1 MAQHEIRV
9 KITADGSKAIA
20 ESGKVK
26 GELKGVKN
34 VKIPNPFG
42 EVSNGA
48 KKASSDVDALGGA
61 LGKIRNMVA
70 GAFAVGSIY
79 SFGKAAL
86 SAAAKTELLH
96 KGLSFVLNS
105 DEEASR
111 LVKTFRTSAKRLPM
125 IRPSY
130 CRLPERGSISATMWT
145 RPRPKCRK
153 S

>member
-9 KITADGSKAIA
+9 EITADGSKAIA

-48 KKASSDVDALGGA
+48 KEASSDVDALGGA

-70 GAFAVGSIY
+70 GRSPSGPF
-79 SFGKAAL
+79 
-86 SAAAKTELLH
+86 T
-96 KGLSFVLNS
+96 
-105 DEEASR
+105 R
-111 LVKTFRTSAKRLPM
+111 SAKRHCRRQPK
-125 IRPSY
+125 RSFCTRGFPSS
-130 CRLPERGSISATMWT
+130 SIAM
-145 RPRPKCRK
+145 RRRAAL
-153 S
+153 

>member
-9 KITADGSKAIA
+9 EITADGSKAIA

-61 LGKIRNMVA
+61 LHLFVRQSGTVGGSQN
-70 GAFAVGSIY
+70 GAFAQGA
-79 SFGKAAL
+79 FL
-86 SAAAKTELLH
+86 
-96 KGLSFVLNS
+96 
-105 DEEASR
+105 
-111 LVKTFRTSAKRLPM
+111 
-125 IRPSY
+125 RPQ
-130 CRLPERGSISATMWT
+130 
-145 RPRPKCRK
+145 
-153 S
+153 